1 MSVIRKIYL
10 YLFSAIGL
18 IIVIIGSVQLVD
30 LGLKTFVF
38 KKADVYLEYPRPII
52 VPDGKIEAINEIPK
66 EELEKFNREQ
76 QESQRQRTL
85 ANALAMIVVGLP
97 LYLYHWKTLKSD
109 QEK

>member
-18 IIVIIGSVQLVD
+18 IVVIIGSVQLVD

-52 VPDGKIEAINEIPK
+52 APDGKIEAINEIPK
-66 EELEKFNREQ
+66 EELEKFN
-76 QESQRQRTL
+76 
-85 ANALAMIVVGLP
+85 
-97 LYLYHWKTLKSD
+97 K
-109 QEK
+109 